1 MIVCTVSLTCVLC
14 LFYLRILR
22 PPTFKR
28 TDTLFPYSTLFRS
41 GSDCRCANRLRVAT
55 RERRRT
61 MRARQEADD
70 RLNRANLLRI
80 APIDALTILQNGGA
94 NDFGLQ
100 LLDLLDGD
108 HLHLRIFAGEC
119 FLRLCASGVQD
130 RKSTRLNSSH

>member
-1 MIVCTVSLTCVLC
+1 MQHEALVGQASKAVNHLLGVLGAE
-14 LFYLRILR
+14 RR
-22 PPTFKR
+22 GA
-28 TDTLFPYSTLFRS
+28 D
-41 GSDCRCANRLRVAT
+41 RLRFAT
-55 RERRRT
+55 REQRRT

-94 NDFGLQ
+94 DDFGLQ

-119 FLRLCASGVQD
+119 FLRSEEHTSELQSLMRISYAVFCLKKK
-130 RKSTRLNSSH
+130 KSRIILP

>member
-1 MIVCTVSLTCVLC
+1 
-14 LFYLRILR
+14 
-22 PPTFKR
+22 
-28 TDTLFPYSTLFRS
+28 
-41 GSDCRCANRLRVAT
+41 
-55 RERRRT
+55 

-119 FLRLCASGVQD
+119 FLRLCASGVPRIGTSRFAVSILSSGVMRAD
-130 RKSTRLNSSH
+130 KILALRLSPGIIITRAEFPKLL